1 MNHSVLQ
8 YVNKN
13 DLPFILISIK
23 LVIFIIFFNFT
34 IVIIQLYLGFCNYIN
49 KFLIKYK
56 FI

>member
-23 LVIFIIFFNFT
+23 LVVFIIFFNFLF
-34 IVIIQLYLGFCNYIN
+34 VLIQLYLGFCNYIN
-49 KFLIKYK
+49 KFLIKHK